1 MSNKVDLIQINRW
14 KVGLGLLALFLLVC
28 VPVHG
33 KDKNYGGNFYLTV
46 HAPYPVDIGSVE
58 VAKELA
64 AIYCPDFLV
73 YPADKNL
80 VADINTIEILSNCRK
95 AQGFKPLS
103 NK

>member
-1 MSNKVDLIQINRW
+1 MDLIQINRW

-33 KDKNYGGNFYLTV
+33 KDKNYGEFYLTV
-46 HAPYPVDIGSVE
+46 HAYPVDIGSVE

-64 AIYCPDFLV
+64 AICADFLV

-80 VADINTIEILSNCRK
+80 VADINTLRFLSNCRK
-95 AQGFKPLS
+95 AQGFKPFS